1 VKLRSREFDPGRKGF
16 RILNNK
22 SPDMKPARI
31 ATLLEPFFEP
41 SLEQLLDPAQLDQI
55 SAYIDLL
62 QRWNARINLTAIRKE
77 EEIVTRHFG
86 ESLFMARHIFP
97 ASVKDGSSSAWKL
110 PSPNPDP
117 AQQPDQPPNDS
128 QSSKPR
134 HPEQGEEP
142 HAPERRHSA
151 QGRSNRGPA
160 SHPMSQGVLTIP
172 SAAQV
177 LDIGS
182 GAGFPALPLKIWAP
196 QIHLTLIESNHKKA
210 AFLREVSRVLTLT
223 DINVITDR
231 AEIASG
237 NPDVPRAKVVT
248 LRAVEHFETILPQ
261 AVAFLAPRA
270 TLALLIGAPQ
280 LPQLATLTT
289 LDWNKPISIPQSQSR
304 VLSLG
309 RN

>member
-1 VKLRSREFDPGRKGF
+1 
-16 RILNNK
+16 
-22 SPDMKPARI
+22 MKPARI

-41 SLEQLLDPAQLDQI
+41 SLEQSLDPAQLDQI

-97 ASVKDGSSSAWKL
+97 ASVNGASSARTL
-110 PSPNPDP
+110 PTPNTDP
-117 AQQPDQPPNDS
+117 ARQPEQPSDDS
-128 QSSKPR
+128 PSSKPR
-134 HPEQGEEP
+134 HPEQGEGP
-142 HAPERRHSA
+142 HPPEGHHSE
-151 QGRSNRGPA
+151 GRGNPDPA
-160 SHPMSQGVLTIP
+160 SDPMSQGVPTTP

-196 QIHLTLIESNHKKA
+196 QIRLTLIESNHKKA
-210 AFLREVSRVLTLT
+210 AFLREVSRTLALT

-231 AEIASG
+231 AEVATE
-237 NPDVPRAKVVT
+237 NPEVPRAKVVT
-248 LRAVEHFETILPQ
+248 LRAVEHFEAILPQ
-261 AVAFLAPRA
+261 AVAFLAPHA
-270 TLALLIGAPQ
+270 TLALLIGAAQ
-280 LPQLATLTT
+280 LRQLTALTT
-289 LDWNKPISIPQSQSR
+289 LDWNEPISIPQSQSR
-304 VLSLG
+304 ILTLG